1 MEGPGETMRII
12 GVCGSA
18 GSGKSAVA
26 DILARECGFVV
37 IALADPLKRFC
48 AEAWGWDRAT
58 LWGSSHRRNEPDTR
72 YRMASGE
79 FLTPRRALQ
88 VLGTEFGRTMDPD
101 VWVRLAIQ
109 MAARVGAGAN
119 YAPEIGLTN
128 WLFPIHETYNG
139 VVIPDVRFRNEV
151 DAINRAGGKVWK
163 VVRDGAGL
171 EGEAGLHASE
181 QELVRIP
188 GSEFAAA
195 LDNNGTLEELRANV
209 LGLVRE

>member
-1 MEGPGETMRII
+1 MRII

-101 VWVRLAIQ
+101 VWVRLALR
-109 MAARVGAGAN
+109 MAAEVESGWVYQPNLGVPKGLR
-119 YAPEIGLTN
+119 YASIPA
-128 WLFPIHETYNG
+128 G

-151 DAINRAGGKVWK
+151 GAINRAGGKVWK

-181 QELVRIP
+181 QELGRIP

>member
-1 MEGPGETMRII
+1 MRII

-37 IALADPLKRFC
+37 VGLADVLKRFC
-48 AEAWGWDRAT
+48 AEAWGWDTAT

-101 VWVRLAIQ
+101 VWVRLAIET
-109 MAARVGAGAN
+109 AEHVGRGAN
-119 YAPEIGLTN
+119 YAPEVGLTR
-128 WLFPIHETYNG
+128 WLFPYHDVHKG

-151 DAINRAGGKVWK
+151 GAINRAGGKVWK

-181 QELVRIP
+181 QELRRIP
-188 GSEFAAA
+188 DSEFAAV
-195 LDNNGTLEELRANV
+195 LDNNGTLEELRAKV
-209 LGLVRE
+209 LELVKP

>member
-1 MEGPGETMRII
+1 MQII

-18 GSGKSAVA
+18 GSGKNAVA
-26 DILARECGFVV
+26 DILARECGFVA

-48 AEAWGWDRAT
+48 AEAWGWDAAT
-58 LWGSSHRRNEPDTR
+58 LWGSSHRRNEPDVR

-88 VLGTEFGRTMDPD
+88 TLGTEFARAMDPD
-101 VWVRLAIQ
+101 VWPRYAINVALKLQSGDWIYDAQRGLRSASWCGDMVRPK
-109 MAARVGAGAN
+109 VD
-119 YAPEIGLTN
+119 
-128 WLFPIHETYNG
+128 

-163 VVRDGAGL
+163 VVREGAGL
-171 EGEAGLHASE
+171 EGEAGMHASE
-181 QELVRIP
+181 QELRRIP
-188 GSEFAAA
+188 DSEFAAV
-195 LDNNGTLEELRANV
+195 LDNNGTLEELRAKV

>member
-1 MEGPGETMRII
+1 MRII

-26 DILARECGFVV
+26 DILARECGFVA

-48 AEAWGWDRAT
+48 AEAWEWDPRA
-58 LWGSSHRRNEPDTR
+58 LWGESHRRNEPDTR

-101 VWVRLAIQ
+101 VWVRLALR
-109 MAARVGAGAN
+109 MAAEVESGWVYQPNLGVPKGFR
-119 YAPEIGLTN
+119 YASIPA
-128 WLFPIHETYNG
+128 G

-181 QELVRIP
+181 QELRRIP
-188 GSEFAAA
+188 DSEFAAV
-195 LDNNGTLEELRANV
+195 LDNNGTLEELRAKV
-209 LGLVRE
+209 LELVKP

>member
-1 MEGPGETMRII
+1 MRII

-37 IALADPLKRFC
+37 VGLADVLKRFC
-48 AEAWGWDRAT
+48 AEVWGWDFNT
-58 LWGSSHRRNEPDTR
+58 LWGASHRRNEPDHR
-72 YRMASGE
+72 FRRADGA
-79 FLTPRRALQ
+79 FLTPRHALQ
-88 VLGTEFGRTMDPD
+88 TLGSDWGRSMDPD
-101 VWVRLAIQ
+101 VWARRALAVAQGI
-109 MAARVGAGAN
+109 ADGWA
-119 YAPEIGLTN
+119 YSPKTGLSNALRSTSI
-128 WLFPIHETYNG
+128 PAG

-151 DAINRAGGKVWK
+151 GAINRAGGKVWK

-181 QELVRIP
+181 QELGRIP

-195 LDNNGTLEELRANV
+195 LDNNGTLEELRAKV
-209 LGLVRE
+209 LELVKP